1 MSNNTTENTLTRR
14 TFVKT
19 TGALGALAV
28 AGGAAGA
35 GAFSAAAPAFAD
47 GGAASDET
55 VWTHCHVNCGGA
67 CALQCHVQDGE
78 LRYVES
84 DTTGSPEFGDVQA
97 RACLRGR
104 SIRRWLGQAERL
116 NYPMRRVAGT
126 KRGDG
131 KYERISWDE
140 ALDTIASEFKR
151 ITEKYGNEA
160 VFVQECSGVEQNI
173 MMNNPFFRLF
183 NLCGGEITRYGSYSS
198 ASISFG
204 AYPYVYGKSW
214 GNRSFKTLQQDELVV
229 LFGFAPNDMRMAG
242 DGPGYDLVV
251 AHEKKNVRIIS
262 IDPRRTETC
271 ANVGGEWIPIVPG
284 TDAALVA
291 ALAHELIKEN
301 LVDTEFLTK
310 YVVGF
315 SEDTLPED
323 ARGKHASYTDYVMG
337 TGPDGIEKTP
347 EWASKITRIPAER
360 IVRLAHEI
368 GTAKPCYI
376 CQGLGMQRHANGD
389 NASRAV
395 MALALMVGQVGRPGT
410 TSGGTIGN
418 DDIGLSS
425 LPTGTNPVKTKLPQ
439 YLWPE
444 AIRDGEKLT
453 ATHDGIQGA
462 DHLKTGIKF
471 LVNYGNNMMANQ
483 NGDINTTT
491 SILRDDS
498 LCEFVLQYDVNW
510 TASCNWADIVLPDL
524 TPQETYSLTA
534 AGEANDVAGIRFGQ
548 PLYEPKFER
557 REIYEVCGE
566 LAKRLGVYDKYS
578 EGGLTREDWCR
589 KLYDELREEAG
600 EDYDLPTY
608 DEGVAMGTFTYDI
621 APSTKVD
628 PFIQDPDA
636 NPLKTKTGKAQIYSP
651 EIAEYERTWTLGE
664 DEKNRIT
671 PLPEYVPG
679 PNSAD
684 DVNDEYP
691 FQFLDFHPKCT
702 THSTYAHN
710 PVLNRITPFQTWI
723 NPLDAEKLGIKDLDQ
738 VRLTSAQGSMLSQVK
753 VTNRVMPGVL
763 MHPQGNWHDGAPEGT
778 NDERL
783 DRGGCTNTLTS
794 RQRNPISKGT
804 GQHSV
809 IAKIEKVE
817 G

>member
-1 MSNNTTENTLTRR
+1 MSTDRTTLTRR
-14 TFVKT
+14 TFVAS
-19 TGALGALAV
+19 TGALGALA
-28 AGGAAGA
+28 ACGGA
-35 GAFSAAAPAFAD
+35 SALYASAPQAHAD
-47 GGAASDET
+47 EGGSGDEI

-67 CALQCHVQDGE
+67 CALQCHVKDGE
-78 LRYVES
+78 LAYVES

-104 SIRRWLGQAERL
+104 SIRRWLGSDERL
-116 NYPMRRVAGT
+116 NYPMRRIAGT

-131 KYERISWDE
+131 QYERISWDE
-140 ALDTIASEFKR
+140 ALDTIASEFTR

-183 NLCGGEITRYGSYSS
+183 NLLGGEITRYGSYSS

-204 AYPYVYGKSW
+204 AYPYVYGSSW
-214 GNRSFKTLQQDELVV
+214 GNRSFKTLQDGELVV
-229 LFGFAPNDMRMAG
+229 MFGFAPNDMRMAG
-242 DGPGYDLVV
+242 DGPGYDLAV
-251 AHEKKNVRIIS
+251 AREKKNVRIIN

-271 ANVGGEWIPIVPG
+271 ANLGAEWIPIVPG

-291 ALAHELIKEN
+291 ALAHELIEN
-301 LVDTEFLTK
+301 DLVDLDFLHT

-315 SEDTLPED
+315 DEESMPED
-323 ARGKHASYTDYVMG
+323 AQGQNLSYYDYVMG
-337 TGPDGIEKTP
+337 AGYDKVEKTP
-347 EWASKITRIPAER
+347 AWASAITRIPAER
-360 IVRLAHEI
+360 IASLAREI
-368 GTAKPCYI
+368 GEAKPCFI

-418 DDIGLSS
+418 DSIGLPT
-425 LPTGTNPVKTKLPQ
+425 LPTGKNPVKTQIPQ

-453 ATHDGIQGA
+453 ATHDGVKGA
-462 DHLKTGIKF
+462 DALKTGIKF

-491 SILRDDS
+491 DILRDES
-498 LCEFVLQYDVNW
+498 LCEFILQYDVAW
-510 TASCNWADIVLPDL
+510 TDSCNWADIVLPDL
-524 TPQETYSLTA
+524 TPQETYSLTG
-534 AGEANDVAGIRFGQ
+534 AGEACDVAGVRFGQ
-548 PLYEPKFER
+548 PVYEPKFER

-566 LAKRLGVYDKYS
+566 LAKRLGVYDEYS

-589 KLYDELREEAG
+589 KLYDELVEEAG

-621 APSTKVD
+621 EPSIEND
-628 PFIQDPDA
+628 PFIDDPVA
-636 NPLKTKTGKAQIYSP
+636 NPLKTKTGKAQIYAP
-651 EIAEYERTWTLGE
+651 EIAELAKTWTLDE
-664 DEKNRIT
+664 SEKNAIT
-671 PLPEYVPG
+671 PLPLYVPG
-679 PNSAD
+679 PDSAD
-684 DVNDEYP
+684 DVTEEYP
-691 FQFLDFHPKCT
+691 FQILDFHHKCT

-710 PVLNRITPFQTWI
+710 PVVQKMAPFQAWI
-723 NPLDAEKLGIKDLDQ
+723 NPLDAERTGIADLDQ
-738 VRLTSAQGSMLSQVK
+738 VRITTAQGSMITQAK
-753 VTNRVMPGVL
+753 VTNRVMPGVI
-763 MHPQGNWHDGAPEGT
+763 MHAQGAWHSAPAEGDRT
-778 NDERL
+778 

-809 IAKIEKVE
+809 IGRIEKVE
-817 G
+817 E

>member
-1 MSNNTTENTLTRR
+1 MSTDRTTLTRR
-14 TFVKT
+14 TFVAS
-19 TGALGALAV
+19 TGALGALA
-28 AGGAAGA
+28 ACGGTGA
-35 GAFSAAAPAFAD
+35 LYVSAPQAHAD
-47 GGAASDET
+47 ESDSGEKI

-67 CALQCHVQDGE
+67 CVLQCHVKDGE
-78 LRYVES
+78 LAYVES
-84 DTTGSPEFGDVQA
+84 DTAGSPEFGDVQA

-104 SIRRWLGQAERL
+104 SIRRWLGSDDRL

-131 KYERISWDE
+131 QYERISWDE
-140 ALDTIASEFKR
+140 ALDTIASEFTR

-183 NLCGGEITRYGSYSS
+183 NLLGGEITRYGSYSS

-204 AYPYVYGKSW
+204 AYPYVYGSSW
-214 GNRSFKTLQQDELVV
+214 GNRSFKTLQDGELVV
-229 LFGFAPNDMRMAG
+229 MFGFAPNDMRMAG
-242 DGPGYDLVV
+242 DGPGYDLAV
-251 AHEKKNVRIIS
+251 AREKKNVRIIN

-271 ANVGGEWIPIVPG
+271 ANLGAEWIPIVPG

-291 ALAHELIKEN
+291 ALAHELIEN
-301 LVDTEFLTK
+301 DLVDLDFLHT

-315 SEDTLPED
+315 DEESMPED
-323 ARGKHASYTDYVMG
+323 AQGQNLSYYDYVMG
-337 TGPDGIEKTP
+337 AGYDKVEKTP
-347 EWASKITRIPAER
+347 AWASAITRIPAER
-360 IVRLAHEI
+360 IASLAREI
-368 GTAKPCYI
+368 GEAKPCFI

-418 DDIGLSS
+418 DSIGLPT
-425 LPTGTNPVKTKLPQ
+425 LPTGKNPVKTQIPQ

-453 ATHDGIQGA
+453 ATHDGVKGA
-462 DHLKTGIKF
+462 DALKTGIKF

-491 SILRDDS
+491 DILRDES
-498 LCEFVLQYDVNW
+498 LCEFILQYDVAW
-510 TASCNWADIVLPDL
+510 TDSCNWADIVLPDL
-524 TPQETYSLTA
+524 TPQETYSLTG
-534 AGEANDVAGIRFGQ
+534 AGEACDVAGVRFGQ
-548 PLYEPKFER
+548 PVYEPKFER

-566 LAKRLGVYDKYS
+566 LAKRLGVYDEYS

-589 KLYDELREEAG
+589 KLYDELVEEAG

-621 APSTKVD
+621 EPSSEND
-628 PFIQDPDA
+628 PFIDDPAA
-636 NPLKTKTGKAQIYSP
+636 NPLKTTTGKAQIYSP
-651 EIAEYERTWTLGE
+651 EIAELAKTWTLDE
-664 DEKNRIT
+664 SEKNAIT
-671 PLPEYVPG
+671 PLPLYVPG
-679 PNSAD
+679 PDSAD
-684 DVNDEYP
+684 DVTEEYP
-691 FQFLDFHPKCT
+691 FQILDFHHKCT

-710 PVLNRITPFQTWI
+710 PVVQKMAPFQAWI
-723 NPLDAEKLGIKDLDQ
+723 NPLDAERTGIADLDQ
-738 VRLTSAQGSMLSQVK
+738 VRITTAQGSMITQAK
-753 VTNRVMPGVL
+753 VTNRVMPGVI
-763 MHPQGNWHDGAPEGT
+763 MHAQGAWHNAPAEGDRT
-778 NDERL
+778 

-809 IAKIEKVE
+809 IGRIEKVE
-817 G
+817 E